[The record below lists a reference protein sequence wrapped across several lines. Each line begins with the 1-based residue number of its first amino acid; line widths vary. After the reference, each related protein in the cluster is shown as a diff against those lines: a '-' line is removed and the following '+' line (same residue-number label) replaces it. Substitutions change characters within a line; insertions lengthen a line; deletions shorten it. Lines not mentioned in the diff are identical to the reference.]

1 MTTLQL
7 SNKVILITGA
17 AGTAGRSAVKLFLE
31 KGATVA
37 ACDIKPAASLPSL
50 TSLQEQYG
58 KERLSYYE
66 ADLLLEEA
74 VKSVLTDVRAV
85 NGRLDGAYHNVYTNK
100 PGAIAT
106 QSLAEWNANIHGT
119 LTSTFLLIKYAAAA
133 MIESGAGGAI
143 VSTSSVL
150 GTFPRLHNAGYGAGK
165 AGLEQLTRVAAYE
178 YAPYHIRVNAVVPGD
193 FKPEDIPL
201 QLSPEHYEN
210 MKNIT
215 LIGRSG
221 TPNEINEVAAFLL
234 SDAAS
239 YVTGSLY
246 PVTGGILY

>member
-7 SNKVILITGA
+7 NNKVIFITGA
-17 AGTAGRSAVKLFLE
+17 AGAAGRSAVKLFLE

-37 ACDIKPAASLPSL
+37 ACDIKPAASIHNL
-50 TSLQEQYG
+50 TSLQQQYG
-58 KERLSYYE
+58 TDRLSYYE
-66 ADLLLEEA
+66 ADLLVEDEI
-74 VKSVLTDVRAV
+74 KSVLTDVRAV
-85 NGRLDGAYHNVYTNK
+85 YGRLDGAYHNVYTNK
-100 PGAIAT
+100 PGSIAT
-106 QSLAEWNANIHGT
+106 QSLAEWNANINGT
-119 LTSTFLLIKYAAAA
+119 LTSAFLLIKYAAAA
-133 MIESGAGGAI
+133 MIESGVGGAI

-150 GTFPRLHNAGYGAGK
+150 GTFPRLYNAGYGAGK

-178 YAPYHIRVNAVVPGD
+178 YAPYKIRVNAVVPGD
-193 FKPEDIPL
+193 FKPEDIPM
-201 QLSPEHYEN
+201 QLPPEHYEN